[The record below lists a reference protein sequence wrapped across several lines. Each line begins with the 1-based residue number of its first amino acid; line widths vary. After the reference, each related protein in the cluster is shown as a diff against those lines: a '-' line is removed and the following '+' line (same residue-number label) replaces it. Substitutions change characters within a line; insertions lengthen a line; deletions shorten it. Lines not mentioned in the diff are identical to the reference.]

1 MNPQL
6 KSLIEL
12 QAIDSQIGELE
23 HGKAAIPKQ
32 IESGKAGVKEKQNQ
46 LMEAESS
53 LAQLQKERKDLEIDV
68 MEENDHAAK
77 TKTKL
82 SSVKTNKEYSA
93 ILVEV
98 DAVKEKILALE
109 DRELE
114 LMEILER
121 KERELLPLKANCK
134 EEEEKFNAYKLKK
147 EAEAERT
154 EKELEVIRPRR
165 SQVTNSLETKWLKH
179 YTNVF
184 NARDGVVV
192 VAIDGNICEGCR
204 QQILPQQ
211 VIDVKAGETINYCEQ
226 CLRILYWKENREGA
240 VPK

>member
-6 KSLIEL
+6 QSLIEL
-12 QAIDSQIGELE
+12 QKMDNQIAELE
-23 HGKAAIPKQ
+23 RGKAAIPQQ
-32 IESGKAGVKEKQNQ
+32 IESGKAGIKEKQGQ
-46 LMEAESS
+46 LKEAEDT
-53 LAQLQKERKDLEIDV
+53 LAELQKKHKDLEMDV
-68 MEENDHAAK
+68 AAENDHIAK

-82 SSVKTNKEYSA
+82 SAVKTNKEYSA

-109 DRELE
+109 DQELE
-114 LMEILER
+114 LMEVIEE
-121 KERELLPLKANCK
+121 KEREFPPLKTNCK

-165 SQVTNSLETKWLKH
+165 SQLANVLEVKLLEH
-179 YTNVF
+179 YTKVF
-184 NARDGVVV
+184 KARSGLAV
-192 VAIDGNICEGCR
+192 VAIHENICQGCH

-211 VIDVKAGETINYCEQ
+211 VIDVKAGETINHCEQ
-226 CLRILYWKENREGA
+226 CSRILYWEEKREIA

>member
-6 KSLIEL
+6 QSLIEL
-12 QAIDSQIGELE
+12 QKMDNQIAELE
-23 HGKAAIPKQ
+23 RGKAAIPQQ
-32 IESGKAGVKEKQNQ
+32 IESGKAGIKEKQGQ
-46 LMEAESS
+46 LKEAEDT
-53 LAQLQKERKDLEIDV
+53 LAELQKKHKDLEMDV
-68 MEENDHAAK
+68 AAENDHIAK

-82 SSVKTNKEYSA
+82 SAVKTNKEYSA

-109 DRELE
+109 DQELE
-114 LMEILER
+114 LMEVIEE
-121 KERELLPLKANCK
+121 KEREFPPLKTNCK

-165 SQVTNSLETKWLKH
+165 SQIANKLDAKLLGQYNK
-179 YTNVF
+179 VF
-184 NARDGVVV
+184 KARDGLAVVV
-192 VAIDGNICEGCR
+192 IHENICQGCH

-211 VIDVKAGETINYCEQ
+211 VIDVKVGETINHCEQ
-226 CLRILYWKENREGA
+226 CSRILYWEEKREIA